1 MKNNFVSVLITNY
14 NKGKFL
20 KNSITSVLNQTYIN
34 KEVLLFDDCS
44 NDDSLK
50 ILSKYRNIKII
61 RNKSKKY
68 KSGPLNQIYGLEK
81 LFKLSKGNIIYLLDS
96 DDMFKKTKLSE
107 INQLFKKNNKINFL
121 QDTPFYS
128 NDKKKF
134 ILKKKKHTFSIWPS
148 FFPTSCIVIKRKFFL
163 NFLKFSRKNHF
174 PNLEIDARLSIYAY
188 LNEQF
193 LISKKSLTIYNY
205 DENGISS
212 KYKKFTKNWWKKRS
226 EAFEYMIFVSR
237 KLNKRFYLGPDFIV
251 TKIIN
256 YFI

>member
-1 MKNNFVSVLITNY
+1 MKNNLVSVLITNY

-20 KNSITSVLNQTYIN
+20 KNSIKSILNQTYIN

-44 NDDSLK
+44 KDNSLI
-50 ILSKYRNIKII
+50 ILSKYKNITII
-61 RNKSKKY
+61 RNKNKKY
-68 KSGPLNQIYGLEK
+68 ESGPLNQIYGLEK
-81 LFKLSKGNIIYLLDS
+81 LFKLSKGKIIYLLDG

-107 INQLFKKNNKINFL
+107 ISKFFEKNNKINFL
-121 QDTPFYS
+121 QDTPLYS
-128 NDKKKF
+128 NYRDKI
-134 ILKKKKHTFSIWPS
+134 ILKKKKHLFSIWPS
-148 FFPTSCIVIKRKFFL
+148 FFPTSCIAIRRNFFL
-163 NFLKFSRKNHF
+163 NFLKFSRKKHF

-188 LNEQF
+188 LHNQF
-193 LISKKSLTIYNY
+193 LISNKSLTIYNY

-226 EAFEYMIFVSR
+226 EAFDYMLFVSR
-237 KLNKRFYLGPDFIV
+237 KLNKKFYFGPDFFI